1 MVAMRKIRQGD
12 EVIVVTGKD
21 KGKRGKVI
29 KLVDAGQRVVVENI
43 NLVKRHVRG
52 NPAKGTAGSIMD
64 KEMPLDISNIL
75 LFNPVTGKG
84 DRVGFKILENGNKVR
99 VFKSN
104 KEVADI

>member
-1 MVAMRKIRQGD
+1 MQKIKQGD
-12 EVIVVTGKD
+12 EVIVIAGKD

-29 KLVDAGQRVVVENI
+29 KLVDAGRRVMVENA

-52 NPAKGTAGSIMD
+52 NPAKGTGGSIMD

-75 LFNPVTGKG
+75 LFNPATGKG
-84 DRVGFKILENGNKVR
+84 DRVGFKILEDGNKVR

-104 KEVADI
+104 KEVVDI